1 MINRDLP
8 QSSVDKTSF
17 FLSYGPDLVSDQS
30 GKEGRGS
37 ARRAQKASR
46 KVVRCWSDCKHLER
60 STSILRLCLKIAWIL
75 RVSILL
81 LPISSDSIT
90 KFFRI
95 CKQRIDRLNLS

>member
-75 RVSILL
+75 RVS
-81 LPISSDSIT
+81 T
-90 KFFRI
+90 FFRFNNEI
-95 CKQRIDRLNLS
+95 LQNLQATNRSS

>member
-46 KVVRCWSDCKHLER
+46 KVVRCWSDCKHLEFYD
-60 STSILRLCLKIAWIL
+60 SALKLRGFY
-75 RVSILL
+75 VF
-81 LPISSDSIT
+81 PPSSH
-90 KFFRI
+90 FFRFDNEI
-95 CKQRIDRLNLS
+95 LQNQQRIDRLNLS